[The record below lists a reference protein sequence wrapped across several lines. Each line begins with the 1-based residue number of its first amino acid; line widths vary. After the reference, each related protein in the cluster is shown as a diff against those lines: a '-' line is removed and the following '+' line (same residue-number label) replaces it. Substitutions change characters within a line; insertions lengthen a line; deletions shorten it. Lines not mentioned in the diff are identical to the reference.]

1 MPFFGR
7 SILAGRG
14 PTRTASTA
22 TLWSTSGTFS
32 YDPVAGKFDNAYTW
46 NTSASTQ
53 NGFYVTLPQ
62 NIGGDAGPGTVEF
75 WIRITTLNE
84 SQTYFAMD
92 NTSVPTYVLGGGADN
107 FRVNSG
113 FGSVTFGSINVDDS
127 NFAINTYHHMAF
139 TNAGSTVTWTWWLNG
154 VSQGTEQIG
163 PDAGINTFAFGK
175 GTSTGGGTHGLRIDE
190 IRASKIRR
198 YTSSFTPSSSAFS
211 NDSDT
216 LALFHC
222 ETDPAQDDIN

>member
-7 SILAGRG
+7 SILAGSRG

-53 NGFYVTLPQ
+53 NGFYITTPTT
-62 NIGGDAGPGTVEF
+62 IGGSGKPGTVEF
-75 WIRITTLNE
+75 WIRITTLDQ
-84 SQTYFAMD
+84 SQTYFQWG
-92 NTSVPTYVLGGGADN
+92 TQSVRSYALAAGTDD

-113 FGSVTFGSINVDDS
+113 FGSVTFSTINVDDGD
-127 NFAINTYHHMAF
+127 FAINTYHHMAF
-139 TNAGSTVTWTWWLNG
+139 TNAGSNDDWTWYLNG
-154 VSQGTEQIG
+154 TSRGTFADNNQ
-163 PDAGINTFAFGK
+163 DTWAFGK

-190 IRASKIRR
+190 IRVSKIRR
-198 YTSSFTPSSSAFS
+198 YTANFTPSSSAFS

-222 ETDPAQDDIN
+222 ETDPAEDDIN

>member
-53 NGFYVTLPQ
+53 NGFYITTPTTV
-62 NIGGDAGPGTVEF
+62 GGSGKPGTVEF
-75 WIRITTLNE
+75 WIRITLLGV
-84 SQTYFAMD
+84 SQTYFQWG
-92 NTSVPTYVLGGGADN
+92 TQSVKVYGATPATDD
-107 FRVNSG
+107 FRVNGSG
-113 FGSVTFGSINVDDS
+113 NTVTFSSINVDNI

-139 TNAGSTVTWTWWLNG
+139 TNAGSNDTWTWYLNG
-154 VSQGTEQIG
+154 TSRGTFADD
-163 PDAGINTFAFGK
+163 PTDTWAFGK
-175 GTSTGGGTHGLRIDE
+175 GTSTGGSTHGLRIDE
-190 IRASKIRR
+190 IRVSKISR
-198 YTSSFTPSSSAFS
+198 YTANFTPPSSAFS

-222 ETDPAQDDIN
+222 ETDPAEDDIN